1 MFAMRTIG
9 VMGRDRR
16 RMCGIGCDFASYSS
30 LQTDSSRRD
39 QKLRNA
45 NEIVGDRGQDEEPL
59 HQAAPA
65 MPGLAETADGLHP
78 SKGFFDP
85 LALDRA
91 DAIAGMTGGARVDRG
106 TAVGIVLRDMRRAAA
121 FSAGRGK
128 GGGGRVSFAPPRCSR
143 ACLCPPPFPRG
154 PPAPSGPC

>member
-1 MFAMRTIG
+1 
-9 VMGRDRR
+9 MGRDPRCIGGVG
-16 RMCGIGCDFASYSS
+16 CGFASYST
-30 LQTDSSRRD
+30 LQTDSSRCG
-39 QKLRNA
+39 QKLGDA
-45 NEIVGDRGQDEEPL
+45 NEIVGDSSQDEEPL

-121 FSAGRGK
+121 LTATGNK
-128 GGGGRVSFAPPRCSR
+128 IGGVIILFA
-143 ACLCPPPFPRG
+143 
-154 PPAPSGPC
+154 